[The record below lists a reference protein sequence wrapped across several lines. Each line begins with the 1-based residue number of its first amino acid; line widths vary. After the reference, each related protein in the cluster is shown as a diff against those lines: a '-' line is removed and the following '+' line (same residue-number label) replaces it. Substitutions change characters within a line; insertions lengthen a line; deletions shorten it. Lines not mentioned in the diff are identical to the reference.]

1 MYRRTR
7 PIFGPGGLGYPPNM
21 DPERARQLIVNERER
36 LESLVREREAEGI
49 GTETETETISELSS
63 FDQHQGD
70 IGTETFEREKD
81 YSLLEQIE
89 AEIGDLDA
97 ALRKIDEGTYGFCEV
112 CGREIDAD
120 RLEAMPGTRTCIDHA
135 GAR

>member
-1 MYRRTR
+1 
-7 PIFGPGGLGYPPNM
+7 M
-21 DPERARQLIVNERER
+21 DTDHARQLIMSERER

-49 GTETETETISELSS
+49 GTESETENIAELSS
-63 FDQHQGD
+63 LDQHPGD

-81 YSLLEQIE
+81 FSLLEQLE

-97 ALRKIDEGTYGFCEV
+97 ALRKVDEGTYGICEI
-112 CGREIDAD
+112 CGRPIEPE
-120 RLEAMPGTRTCIDHA
+120 RLEALPGTRTCIEHA

>member
-1 MYRRTR
+1 
-7 PIFGPGGLGYPPNM
+7 M

>member
-1 MYRRTR
+1 
-7 PIFGPGGLGYPPNM
+7 M

-81 YSLLEQIE
+81 FSLLEQLE

-97 ALRKIDEGTYGFCEV
+97 ALRKIDDGTYGMCEI
-112 CGREIDAD
+112 CGKQIEPE
-120 RLEAMPGTRTCIDHA
+120 RLEAMPGTRTCIEHA
-135 GAR
+135 GAH